1 MTKND
6 FRFDWLQ
13 NTFNNWKHSI
23 LQRPGNFTASA
34 KEKIFT
40 SRQTHEGIQITGYSV
55 TETTRYSLK
64 EGLQFVL
71 TECFCQD
78 VLEQYFGRQWGI
90 G

>member
-34 KEKIFT
+34 REKIFT
-40 SRQTHEGIQITGYSV
+40 SRQTHEGIQITGILL
-55 TETTRYSLK
+55 LK
-64 EGLQFVL
+64 PP
-71 TECFCQD
+71 D
-78 VLEQYFGRQWGI
+78 I
-90 G
+90 H

>member
-1 MTKND
+1 M
-6 FRFDWLQ
+6 
-13 NTFNNWKHSI
+13 
-23 LQRPGNFTASA
+23 
-34 KEKIFT
+34 FT

-78 VLEQYFGRQWGI
+78 VLEEYFGRQWGI